1 MNYEDTIKTVKEE
14 HKKFTEIGRQF
25 RALRKSTKDYMDRAL
40 EAACKEGTII
50 EHLALCGKTY
60 KVFSTNN
67 TGVTYLIYS
76 DEEGVVCCPYVPG
89 KGWRHIDLPHGHLEA
104 VITRL
109 RKKNEVALEDDLR
122 RLLKFLRE
130 YSE

>member
-1 MNYEDTIKTVKEE
+1 MNYEDTIKTIKEE
-14 HKKFTEIGRQF
+14 HKKFTEAGRQF

-50 EHLALCGKTY
+50 EHPTLCWKTFR
-60 KVFSTNN
+60 VFSTNN
-67 TGVTYLIYS
+67 TGVTYLIHS
-76 DEEGVVCCPYVPG
+76 DDEGVVCYPYAPG

-104 VITRL
+104 VLTRL
-109 RKKNEVALEDDLR
+109 RKKNEVALEDSLR
-122 RLLKFLRE
+122 RLYKFLKE